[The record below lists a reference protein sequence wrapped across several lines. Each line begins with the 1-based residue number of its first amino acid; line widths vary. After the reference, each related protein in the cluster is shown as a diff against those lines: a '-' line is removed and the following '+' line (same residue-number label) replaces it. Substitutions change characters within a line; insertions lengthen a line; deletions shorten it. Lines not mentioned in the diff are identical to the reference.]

1 MQSKNMTAHTFNSET
16 FFVTW
21 FVSTSIII
29 IIMIIQIK
37 PNQKHKKEKSILN

>member
-1 MQSKNMTAHTFNSET
+1 MQYKNMTAHTFNSEN

-29 IIMIIQIK
+29 MIIQFK
-37 PNQKHKKEKSILN
+37 PNHKHKKEKSILN

>member
-1 MQSKNMTAHTFNSET
+1 MTAHTFNSET

-29 IIMIIQIK
+29 IMIIQFK